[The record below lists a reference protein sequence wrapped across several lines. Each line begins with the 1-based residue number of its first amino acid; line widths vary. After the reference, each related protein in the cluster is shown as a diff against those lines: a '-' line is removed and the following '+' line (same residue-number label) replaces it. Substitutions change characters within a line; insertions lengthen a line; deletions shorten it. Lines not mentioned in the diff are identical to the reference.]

1 MDRKTFFKEFRHE
14 HRAIR
19 DLLFSMITSF
29 GQRDLKKAEA
39 VLLQLD
45 KLTGPHFRYEEEA
58 LYPALVKIYGESYI
72 QKLLTDH
79 DLVIAR
85 ARKLKSTIDQKKT
98 EENDI
103 SECIHTVRAMLPHVS
118 DCEGLTIMVEKLHE
132 DDMEVIYT
140 SMNRARVGNLSL
152 IDWADTTRERKQV
165 RLQTKS

>member
-1 MDRKTFFKEFRHE
+1 MDRDTFFKEFRHE
-14 HRAIR
+14 HREIR

-39 VLLQLD
+39 ILLQLN

-79 DLVIAR
+79 DLLIAR
-85 ARKLKSTIDQKKT
+85 ARKLKSTIDRKNT

-103 SECIHTVRAMLPHVS
+103 SECISTVRAMLPHVS

-132 DDMEVIYT
+132 DDMEVIYK
-140 SMNRARVGNLSL
+140 SMHRARAGNLSL
-152 IDWADTTRERKQV
+152 MEWADTTRDRKQV